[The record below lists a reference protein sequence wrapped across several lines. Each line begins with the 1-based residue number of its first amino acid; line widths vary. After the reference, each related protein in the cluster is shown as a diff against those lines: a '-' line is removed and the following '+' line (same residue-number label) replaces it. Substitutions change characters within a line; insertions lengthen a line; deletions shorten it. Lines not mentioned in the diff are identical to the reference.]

1 VHLLADLDAVP
12 LPTDSLL
19 GSTTINIGF
28 LSGGVADNV
37 VAPSAEARLMVRLV
51 TPSEDIAARLQSW
64 AGPRAQL
71 TFEALVPPVRLATVP
86 GFETAVMAYATDIPR
101 LDRWGTPYL
110 LGPGSIQVA
119 HTDAEYVELAELIS
133 AVDAYERLAIG
144 ALAADAAAQNASGAP
159 KAS

>member
-1 VHLLADLDAVP
+1 
-12 LPTDSLL
+12 
-19 GSTTINIGF
+19 GF

-51 TPSEDIAARLQSW
+51 TPSEDIAARLETW

-86 GFETAVMAYATDIPR
+86 GFPTAVVAYATDIPR
-101 LDRWGTPYL
+101 LTRWGTPYL

-119 HTDAEYVELAELIS
+119 HTDAEYVEVAELVN
-133 AVDAYERLAIG
+133 AVEAYERLA
-144 ALAADAAAQNASGAP
+144 AAALGADSA
-159 KAS
+159 KS